1 MKHDN
6 LSLENVSK
14 QHYCGILNDL
24 HTSHKMSAKT
34 KVVSGKQLNGET
46 ALNKHP
52 YKNLAFGQ
60 FRYEK

>member
-1 MKHDN
+1 
-6 LSLENVSK
+6 
-14 QHYCGILNDL
+14 
-24 HTSHKMSAKT
+24 MSAKT
-34 KVVSGKQLNGET
+34 KVVSGKQLNGEI